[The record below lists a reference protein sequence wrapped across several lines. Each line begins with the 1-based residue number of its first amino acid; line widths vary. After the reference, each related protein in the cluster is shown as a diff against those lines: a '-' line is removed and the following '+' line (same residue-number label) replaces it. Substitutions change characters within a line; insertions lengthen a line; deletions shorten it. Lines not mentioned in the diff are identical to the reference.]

1 MTKVL
6 YTAEARVTGGR
17 ANGHGRT
24 ADGQLDVR
32 IRMPKELGGD
42 GDGTNP
48 EQLFAVGYAACFEA
62 ALALVGQRTG
72 LVADDTTIDAKVML
86 LPIGQGRLKLAIEL
100 AVTLPSVPDAEQAAD
115 LVRTAHQVCPYSNAT
130 RGNVDVTLVVNG
142 APLAH

>member
-86 LPIGQGRLKLAIEL
+86 LPIGQGRLKLAVEL